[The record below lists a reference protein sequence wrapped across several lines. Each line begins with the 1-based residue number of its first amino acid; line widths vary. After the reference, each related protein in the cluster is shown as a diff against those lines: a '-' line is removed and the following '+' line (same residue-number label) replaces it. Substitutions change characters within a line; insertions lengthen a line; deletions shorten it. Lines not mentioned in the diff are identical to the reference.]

1 MFMFKKFLF
10 SLALAAL
17 LPVYALAEPDG
28 PKGAVETAVNG
39 VIHVLKYRQNQDA
52 ITLKDR
58 EAIRQ
63 AVEGYFDFREMAK
76 RSLGKPW
83 RKMNE
88 EQRTGFVNTF
98 RELLERSY
106 GNRLSEYHNQTVEYG
121 KVRTKGRIAIVDSEV
136 VDAEKRTP
144 VRYKLVHRKAGWR
157 VYDIKVEGISMVSTF
172 RSDFKQSVSQN
183 GLGGFLSDLKKQVEK
198 LKKQDQAKS

>member
-1 MFMFKKFLF
+1 MFKKFLF
-10 SLALAAL
+10 SLILAAL
-17 LPVYALAEPDG
+17 LPAYALAAPDG
-28 PKGAVETAVNG
+28 PKTVVETAVDG
-39 VIHVLKYRQNQDA
+39 VIHALKSRSNQET
-52 ITLKDR
+52 ITLADR

-63 AVEGYFDFREMAK
+63 SVEGYFDFREMAK

-88 EQRTGFVNTF
+88 AQRTSFVDTF

-121 KVRTKGRIAIVDSEV
+121 EVKTKGRIAIVNSEV

-144 VRYKLVHRKAGWR
+144 VRYKLVHTKAGWK

-183 GLGGFLSDLKKQVEK
+183 GIDGFLGELKKQVEK
-198 LKKQDQAKS
+198 LKKQDQAQS